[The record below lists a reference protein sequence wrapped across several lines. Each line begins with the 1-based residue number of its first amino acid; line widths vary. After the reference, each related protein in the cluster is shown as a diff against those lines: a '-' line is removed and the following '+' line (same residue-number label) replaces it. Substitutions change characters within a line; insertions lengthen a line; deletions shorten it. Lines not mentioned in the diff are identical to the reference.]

1 MINKHLFQVLS
12 ICLLLSGLLSC
23 ESKQKEKEE
32 AVVKVD
38 IQLDFQRLDQAIAA
52 CTSENALDSLLK
64 ANPDVLEAYF
74 QTRISDSRKL
84 AEKLFPLFQNPAL
97 KKFYEQAQ
105 QSTYYGNNRLE
116 KGLKEAFQQI
126 KNQYPNTQIPKIR
139 TVFSGFGGIGQF
151 PAQDLVISDSLIVI
165 GLDYFMG
172 KNALYLPPNTYSY
185 QMRRMSPEAILGQI
199 ILLYSAKFNLHESE
213 NSTLLSDMIW
223 YGKGYYFTKKILPN
237 LADSLLF
244 GYSNKEIAET
254 EAYQSLIWEH
264 FIDKSLLYKQ
274 DEFTKTKYL
283 GERPKTSEIGPAC
296 PGSIGR
302 WLGYT
307 IVTRYQHKNESK
319 NLVQMMQTKDANIIL
334 QGSGYRGTAEKEAE

>member
-1 MINKHLFQVLS
+1 MIVKRIFSFFSSCLFLA
-12 ICLLLSGLLSC
+12 GLISC
-23 ESKQKEKEE
+23 ESKQKEKEVQTE
-32 AVVKVD
+32 IQ
-38 IQLDFQRLDQAIAA
+38 IQLDFKRLDQEIAK
-52 CTSENALDSLLK
+52 CRSVNTLDSLLK
-64 ANPDVLEAYF
+64 ANPDVLETYF

-84 AEKLFPLFQNPAL
+84 AEKLFPLLQNPAL
-97 KKFYEQAQ
+97 KKFYQQAQ
-105 QSTYYGNNRLE
+105 QSNYYGNNRLE

-126 KNQYPNTQIPKIR
+126 KNQYPSTKIPKIR

-172 KNALYLPPNTYSY
+172 KNALYLPPNTYAY

-223 YGKGYYFTKKILPN
+223 YGKGYYFTKNILPN

-244 GYSNKEIAET
+244 GYSSQEIAET

-283 GERPKTSEIGPAC
+283 GERPKTTEIGPAC

-307 IVTRYQHKNESK
+307 IVKRYQQKNEGKS
-319 NLVQMMQTKDANIIL
+319 LVQIMNTKDATVIL
-334 QGSGYRGTAEKEAE
+334 QGSGYRGKAEKEEE

>member
-1 MINKHLFQVLS
+1 MIKKHLFQVVF

-23 ESKQKEKEE
+23 ESKQKVKELE
-32 AVVKVD
+32 AEFQ
-38 IQLDFQRLDQAIAA
+38 IQLDFQRLDQEITKCASIN
-52 CTSENALDSLLK
+52 TLDSLLK
-64 ANPDVLEAYF
+64 ANPDVLEGYF

-97 KKFYEQAQ
+97 KKFYQQAQ
-105 QSTYYGNNRLE
+105 QSNFYGNNRLE
-116 KGLKEAFQQI
+116 KGLQEAFQKI
-126 KNQYPNTQIPKIR
+126 KLAFPSTKIPKIR

-172 KNALYLPPNTYSY
+172 KNALYLPPNTYAY
-185 QMRRMSPEAILGQI
+185 QMSRMSPEAILGQI

-223 YGKGYYFTKKILPN
+223 YGKGYYFTKNILPN

-244 GYSNKEIAET
+244 GYSSQEMAET

-264 FIDKSLLYKQ
+264 FIDKRLLYKQ

-283 GERPKTSEIGPAC
+283 GERPKTTEIGPAC

-307 IVTRYQHKNESK
+307 IVKRYQNKNADKS
-319 NLVQMMQTKDANIIL
+319 LVQLMNIKDATVIL
-334 QGSGYRGTAEKEAE
+334 QGSGYRGKAEKEEQ

>member
-1 MINKHLFQVLS
+1 MIAKRLFS
-12 ICLLLSGLLSC
+12 FITSGLFLAGLISC
-23 ESKQKEKEE
+23 ESKQKEKEVE
-32 AVVKVD
+32 TEIQ
-38 IQLDFQRLDQAIAA
+38 IQLDFQRLDQEIAK
-52 CTSENALDSLLK
+52 CGSVNSLDSLLK
-64 ANPDVLEAYF
+64 ANPDVLESYF

-97 KKFYEQAQ
+97 KKFYQQAQ

-116 KGLKEAFQQI
+116 KGLQEAFQKI
-126 KNQYPNTQIPKIR
+126 KKLYPSTRIPKIR

-172 KNALYLPPNTYSY
+172 KNGLYLPPNTYSY

-213 NSTLLSDMIW
+213 NSTLLGDMIW
-223 YGKGYYFTKKILPN
+223 YGKGYYFTKNILPT
-237 LADSLLF
+237 LPDSLLF
-244 GYSNKEIAET
+244 GYSSKEMAET

-274 DEFTKTKYL
+274 DEYSKTKYL
-283 GERPKTSEIGPAC
+283 GERPKTTEIGPAC

-307 IVTRYQHKNESK
+307 IVTRFQHKNESK
-319 NLVQMMQTKDANIIL
+319 NLVQIMQTKDANIIL